1 MIIMI
6 SEVNDYFV
14 LKKNSF
20 YIFLNKDKT
29 EKIIDLLYIYIYTNY
44 ILYVIAWF
52 NILISAK
59 NLNKICDFCNYFT
72 NIKKLMRIQV

>member
-1 MIIMI
+1 MIIL
-6 SEVNDYFV
+6 F

-20 YIFLNKDKT
+20 HIFLNKDEI
-29 EKIIDLLYIYIYTNY
+29 EKITDLLYVFMIYIYNNY

-52 NILISAK
+52 SISISAK

-72 NIKKLMRIQV
+72 NIKS

>member
-29 EKIIDLLYIYIYTNY
+29 EKIIDLLYIYIY
-44 ILYVIAWF
+44 
-52 NILISAK
+52 ILITYYM
-59 NLNKICDFCNYFT
+59 L
-72 NIKKLMRIQV
+72 